1 MELLYIIIIIL
12 CFFLLFQFVEELQLW
27 VSSHR
32 LWTQKS
38 FRHLSSAVYEFET
51 SLSDSLRRWP
61 PTFSCCY
68 SLRCSLQLN
77 VCGGSTCSSP
87 VPKPPPCSP
96 PQPPDLRGGWTDQSG
111 SDLNLSDVSLCLKF
125 LTDWHPDGCES
136 EAEFCSAHSR
146 KQNCDLNW
154 RGNFPVLMSLKKT
167 VYSLWC
173 QRKGPVVTYISR
185 DYRPYGGHVSV

>member
-1 MELLYIIIIIL
+1 MNLLSKAFCDAAHFTCILIILHQLVYSNYGIIIHHYYYIM
-12 CFFLLFQFVEELQLW
+12 FLFALSVCWRAPTVSLFTPSVNTEDVQTFI
-27 VSSHR
+27 
-32 LWTQKS
+32 
-38 FRHLSSAVYEFET
+38 FCCYESET

-61 PTFSCCY
+61 LTFSCCY

-125 LTDWHPDGCES
+125 LTDWHPDGCEC
-136 EAEFCSAHSR
+136 EAESSVLLTA
-146 KQNCDLNW
+146 
-154 RGNFPVLMSLKKT
+154 GNRT
-167 VYSLWC
+167 V
-173 QRKGPVVTYISR
+173 T
-185 DYRPYGGHVSV
+185 

>member
-1 MELLYIIIIIL
+1 MELLYIIVIIL

-38 FRHLSSAVYEFET
+38 FRHLSSAVHESET

-61 PTFSCCY
+61 LTFSCCY

-125 LTDWHPDGCES
+125 LTDWHPDGCEC
-136 EAEFCSAHSR
+136 EAESSVQETELWPKLERQLSCSHVF
-146 KQNCDLNW
+146 KEN
-154 RGNFPVLMSLKKT
+154 SL
-167 VYSLWC
+167 
-173 QRKGPVVTYISR
+173 QFVVSEER
-185 DYRPYGGHVSV
+185 SCRHLH